1 MASSSST
8 CSTTRRR
15 RNLVIAAVLDRRGRQ
30 RPAQRHVQCSQC
42 PSISLNVQIRARN
55 PADIAGAS
63 EPPPVMER
71 TIPSSPSPIKAS
83 LARPENPRTLK
94 PLHFSSIYLYLSNA
108 SVNCRWSR
116 RRTRRLGPFQQP
128 RGGRGGVP
136 RRVYQPGG
144 VEHPG
149 EQGGGLILKFPFIG
163 ARRKSSPRAQLRPS
177 PSSSSILSA
186 MW

>member
-63 EPPPVMER
+63 EPPQVMER

-94 PLHFSSIYLYLSNA
+94 PLHFSSICLYLSNA
-108 SVNCRWSR
+108 SVNCRRSR

-128 RGGRGGVP
+128 RGGRGGAP
-136 RRVYQPGG
+136 RRVY
-144 VEHPG
+144 
-149 EQGGGLILKFPFIG
+149 
-163 ARRKSSPRAQLRPS
+163 
-177 PSSSSILSA
+177 
-186 MW
+186 